1 MIKLEVPVYTV
12 EAAMVA
18 AKHGADR
25 LELCAD
31 IGEGGTTPSVGLLCF
46 LKERVTIPIMVMIR
60 PRGGDFCYS
69 EEELL
74 VMERDIQLLD
84 KFGADG
90 FVFGVLTPD
99 GSVDEVVN
107 RRLVEAAGS
116 KPCTFHRAI
125 DVSKD
130 PIAALDAVIRCGFKR
145 VLSSGARNSVDEG
158 LENLMTMI
166 RTAGDQLVVMPGGGT
181 RPDHLRQL
189 ATTGYLREVHSSGKT
204 YRPTL
209 SRFESSDVQLSSD
222 PESFRRILTV
232 SPEKLQA
239 YRREIE
245 YLVHIGL

>member
-12 EAAMVA
+12 EAAMLA
-18 AKHGADR
+18 AQHGADR

-69 EEELL
+69 EEEVQ
-74 VMERDIQLLD
+74 VMEKDIRLLD
-84 KFGADG
+84 QFGADG
-90 FVFGVLTPD
+90 FVFGVLTAD
-99 GSVDEVVN
+99 GSVDEAAN
-107 RRLVEAAGS
+107 GRLLRAAGG

-130 PIAALDAVIRCGFKR
+130 PMEALEAVIRCGFQR
-145 VLSSGARNSVDEG
+145 VLSSGARNSVGEG
-158 LENLMTMI
+158 LDNLKTMMC
-166 RTAGDQLVVMPGGGT
+166 TAGDRLIVMPGGGAH
-181 RPDHLRQL
+181 PDHLRQL

-209 SRFESSDVQLSSD
+209 SRFESSDVELSAD

-245 YLVHIGL
+245 SLYFTDL